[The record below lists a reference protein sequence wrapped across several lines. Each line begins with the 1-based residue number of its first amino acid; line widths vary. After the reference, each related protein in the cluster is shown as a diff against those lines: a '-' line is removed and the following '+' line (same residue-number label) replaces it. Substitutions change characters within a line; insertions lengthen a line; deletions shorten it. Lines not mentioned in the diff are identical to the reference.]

1 MKLKTESLVRVFLL
15 SVCCACIQLH
25 ASESNPNSVENL
37 QSLAAQGDAEAQA
50 DLGGRYAMGIGV
62 KKDYA
67 EAVRFY
73 RMAAGQ
79 DYAEAQYNLGLHY
92 QKGEGVGKDQ
102 VEAYAWYHL
111 ASRAIVTAAKS
122 RDQLDRTL
130 SPQQLKDAQKRIKEL
145 QALIHAGSGSEGA
158 GEARESSPG
167 VIAFSRPLESTDIFM
182 VNEDGSGEHK
192 LATLRNRP
200 SNLSFSPSGKKL
212 AAITSGG
219 DVKTEL
225 VVIDVASGKVTELS
239 GSSKSPSRT
248 ALNKAELGVC
258 EGRTCW
264 ATENVIYF
272 TAAIKG
278 QGVLKPVVA
287 KMDISVPKVEIVVKN
302 AKNPALSADGKKLAY
317 IHLPANWLERP
328 AGAWK
333 LSDPG
338 DLVVKD
344 LAGGA
349 TKTIFA
355 HSKNTP
361 ADRQNSRGY
370 IFEAAFHPD
379 GKHLMTCCSD
389 EPDSELYYIDM
400 EGAILAV
407 PDMCGTVRETETP
420 QLLPRRPKRGLRLGV
435 LGLLGDAK
443 RQQQTAPTSFF
454 NHSPHG
460 GKV

>member
-1 MKLKTESLVRVFLL
+1 
-15 SVCCACIQLH
+15 
-25 ASESNPNSVENL
+25 
-37 QSLAAQGDAEAQA
+37 
-50 DLGGRYAMGIGV
+50 LGGSWA
-62 KKDYA
+62 D
-67 EAVRFY
+67 
-73 RMAAGQ
+73 
-79 DYAEAQYNLGLHY
+79 
-92 QKGEGVGKDQ
+92 
-102 VEAYAWYHL
+102 
-111 ASRAIVTAAKS
+111 AK
-122 RDQLDRTL
+122 
-130 SPQQLKDAQKRIKEL
+130 P
-145 QALIHAGSGSEGA
+145 GA
-158 GEARESSPG
+158 GEGRESSPG
-167 VIAFSRPLESTDIFM
+167 VIAFSRPLESTDVFM

-225 VVIDVASGKVTELS
+225 VVIDVASGKVTEMS
-239 GSSKSPSRT
+239 GPSKSPSRT
-248 ALNKAELGVC
+248 ALNKAGLGVC

-344 LAGGA
+344 LVGGA
-349 TKTIFA
+349 TKTIYA

-400 EGAILAV
+400 EGEILAV
-407 PDMCGTVRETETP
+407 PDVCGTSGRLKHPSFSPDGQNVAYDSECWDCSETLKDNSKPHQHHFSITP
-420 QLLPRRPKRGLRLGV
+420 PMAGKFDGSKKHLGNGSYPAWRPPG
-435 LGLLGDAK
+435 
-443 RQQQTAPTSFF
+443 T
-454 NHSPHG
+454 G
-460 GKV
+460 GTTTGGGTGGGGAGTRSR